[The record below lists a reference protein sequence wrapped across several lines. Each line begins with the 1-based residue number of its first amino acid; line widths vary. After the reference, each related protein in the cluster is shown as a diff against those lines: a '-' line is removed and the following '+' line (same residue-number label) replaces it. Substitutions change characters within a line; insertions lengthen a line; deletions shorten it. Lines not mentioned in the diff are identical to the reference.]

1 VQGPFSFKVMRLIV
15 SVLLL
20 FMLVDFESRG
30 ATSTSPS
37 WLDRAPL
44 NTDTDIV
51 GLPPFGIGGAYRYL
65 AYILNFAVLAAICY
79 GLGKHEIEWSNFLY
93 VSFGILLGSILL
105 SFLLNPLLHI
115 FTLLPIVA
123 LATFLLAR
131 FCSLRVSRALAATIL
146 YQLYQ
151 IGYLLAY
158 KAIAARYA

>member
-1 VQGPFSFKVMRLIV
+1 MPRRASILL
-15 SVLLL
+15 VLLWLAPSQTL
-20 FMLVDFESRG
+20 F
-30 ATSTSPS
+30 ATAPSTN
-37 WLDRAPL
+37 WFDRAPL

-51 GLPPFGIGGAYRYL
+51 GLPPFGIGRAYRYL

-105 SFLLNPLLHI
+105 SFLLNPLLRI

>member
-1 VQGPFSFKVMRLIV
+1 MTKLGICVLFFALIG
-15 SVLLL
+15 
-20 FMLVDFESRG
+20 FEGHGDSL
-30 ATSTSPS
+30 ASSN

-51 GLPPFGIGGAYRYL
+51 GLPALGIGRAYRYL
-65 AYILNFAVLAAICY
+65 AYLLNFAILAAICY
-79 GLGKHEIEWSNFLY
+79 AVGKHEIEWSNFLY
-93 VSFGILLGSILL
+93 VAFGILVGSILL
-105 SFLLNPLLHI
+105 SMLLNPLLHI
-115 FTLLPIVA
+115 FTLIPIVA

-151 IGYLLAY
+151 IGYLFAY